1 MKLLCNAVIVFALST
16 GAAYAQGGNVGG
28 AESRGEPVNSSYR
41 AAAVDRTT
49 GYTPGHSVKKRHMKK
64 TRTHRSTSGSSAVR
78 H

>member
-1 MKLLCNAVIVFALST
+1 MKLLFNAIIVFTLST

-28 AESRGEPVNSSYR
+28 AESRGQPINSGYR

-49 GYTPGHSVKKRHMKK
+49 GYTPGHSVKKRHTKK
-64 TRTHRSTSGSSAVR
+64 TRTHRSTSGSSAVG